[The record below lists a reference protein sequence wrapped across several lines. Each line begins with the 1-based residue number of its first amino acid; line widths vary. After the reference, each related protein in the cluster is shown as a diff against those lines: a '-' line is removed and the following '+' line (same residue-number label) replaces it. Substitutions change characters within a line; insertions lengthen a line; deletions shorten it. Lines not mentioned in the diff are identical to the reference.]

1 MTVWPVLSSLPA
13 SELDSLL
20 RAGRRRRFVKGET
33 IFHHGDPADCLHLV
47 DRGRVAIR
55 VLTPNGD
62 QAILNIMGPGTVF
75 GELSL
80 IDDLARRTAT
90 VTAIE
95 PCETIAIHRAQF
107 DRLRAEHPGID
118 RFLLAS
124 LSAQVNRLSEHL
136 LEVLFVPTRLRV
148 VRRLVALAEE
158 FGEVVPLTQE
168 DLALM
173 SGTTRP
179 TVNETL
185 RDLER
190 RGAIRLGRGQIEV
203 VDRRQLVGRLARAS
217 GR

>member
-1 MTVWPVLSSLPA
+1 MTVWPVLSSLPS
-13 SELDSLL
+13 SELESLL

-33 IFHHGDPADCLHLV
+33 IFHHGDPADCLHLI
-47 DRGRVAIR
+47 DRGRVAVR

-62 QAILNIMGPGTVF
+62 QAILNILGPGTAF

-80 IDDLARRTAT
+80 IDDVARRTAT

-95 PCETIAIHRAQF
+95 PCETIALHRAQF

-148 VRRLVALAEE
+148 IRRLVALAEE
-158 FGEVVPLTQE
+158 FGRVIPLTQE

-185 RDLER
+185 RELER
-190 RGAIRLGRGQIEV
+190 RGAIRLGRGHVEVIE
-203 VDRRQLVGRLARAS
+203 RAQLVGRLARAA